1 MQPDLQS
8 SGNSERGRT
17 QWVLASITA
26 AFVVLAV
33 LFVADL
39 WGRPPRLPK
48 IPPVDPA
55 FLDTKPWRQG
65 YADLV
70 KAKED
75 LSDFDCYACHEKSKP
90 PVIKF
95 DEQLRIILP
104 KEHENIQLAHGSH
117 NRNNVCYNCH
127 NEQNL
132 LTFQARDGRELK
144 FQDSTALCGSCHGPT
159 LRDFDA
165 GVHGRTN
172 GYWDRR
178 QGPALRLDCVNCHD
192 PHAPRIPSRAPA
204 PPPHPLRPQ
213 HTSHLPDP
221 H

>member
-1 MQPDLQS
+1 MQPDHPM
-8 SGNSERGRT
+8 SGNSERVRT

-26 AFVVLAV
+26 AFVLLAV

-48 IPPVDPA
+48 IPPVDA
-55 FLDTKPWRQG
+55 EFLNTAPWRQG

-90 PVIKF
+90 PVIQF

-172 GYWDRR
+172 GFWDRR
-178 QGPALRLDCVNCHD
+178 QGEAHRLECVNCHD

-213 HTSHLPDP
+213 HASQLPAP